1 MWNSLP
7 LLPLDEEEMSTAIPV
22 VLAGLQNAGL
32 TEDEARLKLES
43 VFESWIEKDGAAS
56 ALPLE
61 IRPLLNSASWAG
73 RLSKPAH
80 SAYVEV
86 IRKIEGKYTS
96 TRRDAV
102 VLLTRLPLILL
113 LAERFSNS
121 PARIARLLGSAD
133 ALNPVSWRAVQAI
146 LIHFGIRN
154 ELDQTQVSSILV
166 EDKTMSAEEFGDA
179 DSATAVELIS
189 SRAKAFGLGREFEV
203 SLSRLLAPSATEP
216 FFPYL
221 QILLFVT
228 VVDHFY
234 DHPSEYIYTFKPRGA
249 VANLIFGCFPPELA
263 PGGNPMLNNFK
274 AVNRI
279 THDWAESRDE
289 NREQAESLVEIVLGL
304 SSLSYP
310 ARKQLSGVIR
320 RGILRVTELKT
331 PTGIIVP
338 DVRNMDEV
346 GRFLEN
352 VAATPTGT
360 RGIIEQ
366 RVTDFFGAIRHH
378 DAAWRSRGLGD
389 PVNASNTASR
399 KLGDC
404 DFQNPVTHRCHAFE
418 AHAGKLTNLYLDE
431 HSRTL
436 RLNLPA
442 RILEWDSIS
451 EIENWSMEVTFI
463 AHEDARVA
471 TGDFIPLDVPCG
483 LRVQTFREA
492 ASEIT
497 ALATGDE
504 RSALVLFR
512 RWVLAPLNAPNTPYY
527 AKQKA
532 IELFC

>member
-1 MWNSLP
+1 
-7 LLPLDEEEMSTAIPV
+7 
-22 VLAGLQNAGL
+22 
-32 TEDEARLKLES
+32 
-43 VFESWIEKDGAAS
+43 
-56 ALPLE
+56 
-61 IRPLLNSASWAG
+61 
-73 RLSKPAH
+73 LSKPAH
-80 SAYVEV
+80 TAYVAV
-86 IRKIEGKYTS
+86 IRRIEGKYTS

-113 LAERFSNS
+113 LAERFNNS

-154 ELDQTQVSSILV
+154 ELDQKQVSSLLV
-166 EDKTMSAEEFGDA
+166 EDKTMSADEYGDA
-179 DSATAVELIS
+179 DSATTVELIS
-189 SRAKAFGLGREFEV
+189 ARAKALGLGGESEV
-203 SLSRLLAPSATEP
+203 SLSRLLAPSGIEP

-221 QILLFVT
+221 QMLLFVA

-289 NREQAESLVEIVLGL
+289 NREQAESLVAIVLGL

-331 PTGIIVP
+331 PTVINVP
-338 DVRNMDEV
+338 DVRNMGEV
-346 GRFLEN
+346 VRFLEN
-352 VAATPTGT
+352 VANAPTGT

-366 RVTDFFGAIRHH
+366 RVTDFLGALRHRE
-378 DAAWRSRGLGD
+378 AVWRSRGLGD

-404 DFQNPVTHRCHAFE
+404 DFQNSVAHRCHAFE
-418 AHAGKLTNLYLDE
+418 AHAGKLTDLYLNE
-431 HSRTL
+431 HTRTL

-442 RILEWDSIS
+442 RILEWGGIS
-451 EIENWSMEVTFI
+451 EIESWSMDVTFV

-471 TGDFIPLDVPCG
+471 TGDFIPVDFPCA
-483 LRVQTFREA
+483 LRVRTFREA
-492 ASEIT
+492 ASEIQT
-497 ALATGDE
+497 LAADDRE
-504 RSALVLFR
+504 SAIALFR
-512 RWVLAPLNAPNTPYY
+512 RWVLAPLNAQNTPYY

-532 IELFC
+532 IELFS